1 MRRLVPT
8 MLLGLTLAL
17 TGGCADL
24 EFSNPFS
31 STSDVNDVYYS
42 KFPDI
47 PIPSD
52 MKSDIGETLVS
63 STPNAVKVGLET
75 FSGRVESS
83 SLASATT
90 NNMTPQ
96 GWVLR
101 GQVTGKRTMQL
112 FEKDGRFAAIYLYD
126 GMMNTTM
133 EVWVLYQLEGSSSAP
148 AFSIGAPG
156 AAPGSTGNASSPVW
170 DDSFTPASSA
180 TEVWEGQST
189 SR

>member
-83 SLASATT
+83 SLASAMTH
-90 NNMTPQ
+90 NMTPQ
-96 GWVLR
+96 G
-101 GQVTGKRTMQL
+101 
-112 FEKDGRFAAIYLYD
+112 
-126 GMMNTTM
+126 
-133 EVWVLYQLEGSSSAP
+133 
-148 AFSIGAPG
+148 
-156 AAPGSTGNASSPVW
+156 
-170 DDSFTPASSA
+170 
-180 TEVWEGQST
+180 
-189 SR
+189 

>member
-1 MRRLVPT
+1 MRRLVSS

-17 TGGCADL
+17 AGGCAGI
-24 EFSNPFS
+24 EFTNRFS

-63 STPNAVKVGLET
+63 STPNGVKVGLET
-75 FSGRVESS
+75 FSGRVESA
-83 SLASATT
+83 SLASAMTH
-90 NNMTPQ
+90 NMMPQ
-96 GWVLR
+96 GWILR

-112 FEKDGRFAAIYLYD
+112 YEKDGRFAAIYLYD

-133 EVWVLYQLEGSSSAP
+133 EIWVLYNLDGAPLTP
-148 AFSIGAPG
+148 AFAPSDS
-156 AAPGSTGNASSPVW
+156 GSAPVW
-170 DDSFTPASSA
+170 DNNFTPASSA

-189 SR
+189 SK

>member
-1 MRRLVPT
+1 MRCLFPAV
-8 MLLGLTLAL
+8 LLGLTLTL
-17 TGGCADL
+17 TGCAGL

-52 MKSDIGETLVS
+52 MKTDLKETLVS
-63 STPNAVKVGLET
+63 TTPNAVKVGLET

-83 SLASATT
+83 SLASAMTH
-90 NNMTPQ
+90 NMTPQ

-101 GQVTGKRTMQL
+101 GQITGKRTMQL
-112 FEKDGRFAAIYLYD
+112 FEKDSRFAVIYLDD
-126 GMMNTTM
+126 GMVNTTM

-148 AFSIGAPG
+148 IFMPTAPG
-156 AAPGSTGNASSPVW
+156 ASSENTGSAPVW
-170 DDSFTPASSA
+170 DPYFTPASSA

>member
-1 MRRLVPT
+1 MRRLVSS

-17 TGGCADL
+17 AGGCAGF
-24 EFSNPFS
+24 EFTNPFS

-52 MKSDIGETLVS
+52 MKSDIGET
-63 STPNAVKVGLET
+63 A
-75 FSGRVESS
+75 
-83 SLASATT
+83 SLASAMTH
-90 NNMTPQ
+90 NMMPQ
-96 GWVLR
+96 GWILR

-112 FEKDGRFAAIYLYD
+112 YEKDGRFAAIYLYD

-133 EVWVLYQLEGSSSAP
+133 EIWVLYNLDGAPLTP
-148 AFSIGAPG
+148 AFAPSDS
-156 AAPGSTGNASSPVW
+156 GSAPVW
-170 DDSFTPASSA
+170 DNNFTPASSA

-189 SR
+189 SK

>member
-1 MRRLVPT
+1 MRRLFPAI
-8 MLLGLTLAL
+8 LLGLAL
-17 TGGCADL
+17 TLTGCAGL

-31 STSDVNDVYYS
+31 GTSDVNDVYYS

-52 MKSDIGETLVS
+52 MKSDLKETLVS
-63 STPNAVKVGLET
+63 TTPNAVKVGLET

-83 SLASATT
+83 SLASAMTH
-90 NNMTPQ
+90 NMTPQ

-101 GQVTGKRTMQL
+101 GQITGKRTMQL

-126 GMMNTTM
+126 GMMDTSM
-133 EVWVLYQLEGSSSAP
+133 VVWVLYQLDGSSSAP
-148 AFSIGAPG
+148 MFMHAMPG
-156 AAPGSTGNASSPVW
+156 ASSENIGNAPVW
-170 DDSFTPASSA
+170 DPDFTPASSA

-189 SR
+189 SK

>member
-8 MLLGLTLAL
+8 ILLGLTLAL
-17 TGGCADL
+17 TGGCAGF

-47 PIPSD
+47 PVPSD

-63 STPNAVKVGLET
+63 TTPNAVKIGLET
-75 FSGRVESS
+75 FSGRVESA
-83 SLASATT
+83 SLASAMTH
-90 NNMTPQ
+90 NLTPQ

-101 GQVTGKRTMQL
+101 GQVTGKRTMLL
-112 FEKDGRFAAIYLYD
+112 FEKDERFAVIYLYD

-133 EVWVLYQLEGSSSAP
+133 EVWVLHHLAGSSLAP
-148 AFSIGAPG
+148 ALTPAAIPG
-156 AAPGSTGNASSPVW
+156 AAGGNTGASPVW
-170 DDSFTPASSA
+170 DDNFTPASSA

-189 SR
+189 PRQ

>member
-1 MRRLVPT
+1 MRRLFPAI
-8 MLLGLTLAL
+8 LLGLAL
-17 TGGCADL
+17 TLTGCAGL

-31 STSDVNDVYYS
+31 GTSDVNDVYYS

-52 MKSDIGETLVS
+52 MKSDLKETLVS
-63 STPNAVKVGLET
+63 TTPNAVKVGLET

-83 SLASATT
+83 SLASAMTH
-90 NNMTPQ
+90 NMTPQ

-101 GQVTGKRTMQL
+101 GQITGKRTMQL

-126 GMMNTTM
+126 GMM
-133 EVWVLYQLEGSSSAP
+133 
-148 AFSIGAPG
+148 
-156 AAPGSTGNASSPVW
+156 
-170 DDSFTPASSA
+170 D
-180 TEVWEGQST
+180 T